1 MFVREGGSVEYSDFL
16 EAILPS
22 LVEVLEGPADY
33 QLRGRRSGFER
44 LAADKLKA
52 DAAAKEAKA
61 KEVKEA
67 KEATQRSRLNK
78 APYEP
83 MGFQVPSFICFL
95 YHS

>member
-1 MFVREGGSVEYSDFL
+1 MD
-16 EAILPS
+16 
-22 LVEVLEGPADY
+22 VLGDPEDY
-33 QLRGRRSGFER
+33 RLRGRGSGADR
-44 LAADKLKA
+44 AAADKVKA
-52 DAAAKEAKA
+52 DALAKEAKA

-78 APYEP
+78 APSEP